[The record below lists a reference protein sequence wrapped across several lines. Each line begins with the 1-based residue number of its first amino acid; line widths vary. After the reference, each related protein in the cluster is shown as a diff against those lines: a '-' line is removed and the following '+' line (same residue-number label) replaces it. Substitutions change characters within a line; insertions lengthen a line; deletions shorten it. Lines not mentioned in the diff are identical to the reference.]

1 MRQFLAPVAA
11 VAISIAAVTSPA
23 NAAEATFDPNS
34 ATQFYDINGNG
45 VLSLWGVA
53 AANGNPLRANPD
65 YNYPT
70 ELSIA
75 SWVAM
80 LLKAQQMNKVVV
92 VGYDPATYEIWYIG
106 RPR

>member
-1 MRQFLAPVAA
+1 MRKLVKIAAAA
-11 VAISIAAVTSPA
+11 VMAVASVASA

-34 ATQFYDINGNG
+34 STQFYDINGNG
-45 VLSLWGVA
+45 ILSLWGVT
-53 AANGNPLRANPD
+53 AANGNALKANPD

-92 VGYDPATYEIWYIG
+92 VGYDPATYEIWYIA